1 MAFDPISAALEIGEK
16 LIDRFLPDPAAAAQA
31 KLDLVKMQQA
41 GELAQ
46 ITGQLAV
53 NQAEAANPSVFVSGA
68 RPFIMWVCGVG
79 LAMQFLVAPI
89 LTWGAMLFGKQIVF
103 PSLDMGTLL
112 TLLGGLLGLGSMRTV
127 EKING
132 VARQ

>member
-1 MAFDPISAALEIGEK
+1 MALDPITAGIDLAATVIGKIWPDKSEQERMEIAGA
-16 LIDRFLPDPAAAAQA
+16 LAL
-31 KLDLVKMQQA
+31 MQ
-41 GELAQ
+41 
-46 ITGQLAV
+46 GQLAV

-79 LAMQFLVAPI
+79 LAMQFLVSPLLI
-89 LTWGAMLFGKQIVF
+89 WGSTLFGKPIVL
-103 PSLDMGTLL
+103 PPLDMGTLI

-132 VARQ
+132 VARK